1 MNRIVGKV
9 SAGLEIVKELVEPP
23 SPAAF
28 LDFAGF
34 SRPLTNQSNA
44 YHQQLPGLGPPA
56 KI

>member
-28 LDFAGF
+28 HILVRYD
-34 SRPLTNQSNA
+34 R
-44 YHQQLPGLGPPA
+44 PPA
-56 KI
+56 T